1 MLYDL
6 AKPRRR
12 LLAAL
17 ILPLIALG
25 FVVVNTLS
33 SPSRIFGISR
43 NSGIFADSD
52 TIGEMRN
59 SLAKERKLLA
69 DLEKEQARLRS
80 EVITRRKFYQEGQT
94 SKQQVQEAEQQ
105 FVAALKRVH
114 EMRNSVTETDIAIT
128 EAVLG
133 EKVNR
138 LPPLP
143 VNGYSETPDLA
154 RFNGGFKWSIREAP
168 RIERYFTQ
176 AFGRRLPV
184 TALGQS
190 ETHKRLNFDHRD
202 SMDVALHPDSIEGKA
217 LIDHLRK
224 GGIPYIAFRGSIPGA
239 STGPHIHI
247 GRPSARGSHTN
258 RLQLP

>member
-1 MLYDL
+1 MLHDL
-6 AKPRRR
+6 ALSRRF
-12 LLAAL
+12 LLAAI
-17 ILPLIALG
+17 ILPLIAGG
-25 FVVVNTLS
+25 FVVVNSLS
-33 SPSRIFGISR
+33 PPSQIIGVSR
-43 NSGIFADSD
+43 KPDIFANSD
-52 TIGEMRN
+52 AVGEMRN
-59 SLAKERKLLA
+59 SLSKERKLLA
-69 DLEKEQARLRS
+69 DLEKEQSRLRF
-80 EVITRRKFYQEGQT
+80 EVINRRKLYQDGQV

-143 VNGYSETPDLA
+143 INGYSETPDLA

-168 RIERYFTQ
+168 RIERYFSQ

-190 ETHKRLNFDHRD
+190 DTHNRLNFDHRD
-202 SMDVALHPDSIEGKA
+202 SMDVALHPDSLEGKA

-224 GGIPYIAFRGSIPGA
+224 SGIPYIAFRGSVPGA
-239 STGPHIHI
+239 STGPHIHV
-247 GRPSARGSHTN
+247 GRPSG
-258 RLQLP
+258 RLAQ